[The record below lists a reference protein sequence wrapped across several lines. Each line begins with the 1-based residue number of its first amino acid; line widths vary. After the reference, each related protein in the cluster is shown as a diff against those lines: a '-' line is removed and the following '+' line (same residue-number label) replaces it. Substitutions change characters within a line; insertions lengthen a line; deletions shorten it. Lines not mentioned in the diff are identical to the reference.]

1 MKNYGTATSSTT
13 PFPIPARK
21 SSESVPIPARKSSES
36 VLIPARKS
44 SESVKHP
51 MNVEEHTSPSMTP
64 AAAPL
69 VELDC
74 KKSTESMV
82 IDDEITYSPA
92 ADDDHFKLII
102 PFDNNNVPTS
112 EIPGA
117 YLKTKDFNYTMQL
130 MDDKINSLYKLCR
143 YISDQQEKMATSLKK
158 LVVLD
163 ELSENFWNVSYFTYL

>member
-1 MKNYGTATSSTT
+1 MKDYGTATSSTT
-13 PFPIPARK
+13 PFLTLASK
-21 SSESVPIPARKSSES
+21 SSESVP
-36 VLIPARKS
+36 IPARKS

-51 MNVEEHTSPSMTP
+51 MNVEEQ
-64 AAAPL
+64 APL
-69 VELDC
+69 AELDR

-82 IDDEITYSPA
+82 IDDEIAYSPA

-102 PFDNNNVPTS
+102 PFDDNNVPTS
-112 EIPGA
+112 EIPGT

-143 YISDQQEKMATSLKK
+143 YISDQQEKTATSLKK
-158 LVVLD
+158 LVALD

>member
-1 MKNYGTATSSTT
+1 MKDYGTATSSTT
-13 PFPIPARK
+13 PFLTPASKSSKSVLIPARK

-36 VLIPARKS
+36 V
-44 SESVKHP
+44 KHP
-51 MNVEEHTSPSMTP
+51 MNVEEQ
-64 AAAPL
+64 APL
-69 VELDC
+69 AELDR

-82 IDDEITYSPA
+82 IDDEIAYSPA

-112 EIPGA
+112 EIPGT

-143 YISDQQEKMATSLKK
+143 YISDQQEKTATSLKK
-158 LVVLD
+158 LVALD

>member
-1 MKNYGTATSSTT
+1 MKDYGTATSSTT
-13 PFPIPARK
+13 PFLSPASKSSESVPIPARK

-36 VLIPARKS
+36 V
-44 SESVKHP
+44 KHP
-51 MNVEEHTSPSMTP
+51 MNVEEQ
-64 AAAPL
+64 APL
-69 VELDC
+69 AELDR

-82 IDDEITYSPA
+82 IDDEIAYSPA

-112 EIPGA
+112 EIPGT

-143 YISDQQEKMATSLKK
+143 YISDQQEKTATSLKK
-158 LVVLD
+158 LVALD

>member
-1 MKNYGTATSSTT
+1 MKDYGTATSSTT
-13 PFPIPARK
+13 PFLAPASKSSESVPIPARK

-36 VLIPARKS
+36 V
-44 SESVKHP
+44 KHP
-51 MNVEEHTSPSMTP
+51 MNVEEQ
-64 AAAPL
+64 APL
-69 VELDC
+69 AELDR

-82 IDDEITYSPA
+82 IDDEIAYSPA

-143 YISDQQEKMATSLKK
+143 YISDQQEKTATSLKK
-158 LVVLD
+158 LVALD

>member
-1 MKNYGTATSSTT
+1 MKDYGTATSSTT
-13 PFPIPARK
+13 PFLAPASK
-21 SSESVPIPARKSSES
+21 SSESVP
-36 VLIPARKS
+36 IPARKS

-51 MNVEEHTSPSMTP
+51 MNVEEQ
-64 AAAPL
+64 APL
-69 VELDC
+69 AELDR

-82 IDDEITYSPA
+82 IDDEIAYSPA

-112 EIPGA
+112 EIPGT

-143 YISDQQEKMATSLKK
+143 YISDQQEKTATSLKK
-158 LVVLD
+158 LVALD

>member
-1 MKNYGTATSSTT
+1 MKDYGTATSSTT
-13 PFPIPARK
+13 PFLSPA
-21 SSESVPIPARKSSES
+21 SKSSES

-51 MNVEEHTSPSMTP
+51 MNVEEQ
-64 AAAPL
+64 APL
-69 VELDC
+69 AELDR

-82 IDDEITYSPA
+82 IDDEIAYSPA

-112 EIPGA
+112 EIPGT

-143 YISDQQEKMATSLKK
+143 YISDQQEKTATSLKK

>member
-1 MKNYGTATSSTT
+1 MKDYGTATSSTT
-13 PFPIPARK
+13 PFLAPASKSSESVLIPARK

-36 VLIPARKS
+36 V
-44 SESVKHP
+44 KHP
-51 MNVEEHTSPSMTP
+51 MNVEEQ
-64 AAAPL
+64 APL
-69 VELDC
+69 AELDR

-82 IDDEITYSPA
+82 IDDEIAYSPA

-112 EIPGA
+112 EIPGT

-143 YISDQQEKMATSLKK
+143 YISDQQEKTATSLKK
-158 LVVLD
+158 LVALD
-163 ELSENFWNVSYFTYL
+163 ELLENFWNVSYFTYL

>member
-1 MKNYGTATSSTT
+1 MKDYGTATSSTT
-13 PFPIPARK
+13 PFPIP
-21 SSESVPIPARKSSES
+21 V
-36 VLIPARKS
+36 RKS

-64 AAAPL
+64 AAASL
-69 VELDC
+69 AELDR

-82 IDDEITYSPA
+82 INDEIAYSPT

-130 MDDKINSLYKLCR
+130 MDDKINSLHKLCK
-143 YISDQQEKMATSLKK
+143 YISDQQEKTATSLKK
-158 LVVLD
+158 LVALD

>member
-1 MKNYGTATSSTT
+1 MKDYGTATSSTT
-13 PFPIPARK
+13 PFLLPASK
-21 SSESVPIPARKSSES
+21 SSESVP
-36 VLIPARKS
+36 IPARKS

-51 MNVEEHTSPSMTP
+51 MNVEEQ
-64 AAAPL
+64 APL
-69 VELDC
+69 AELDR

-82 IDDEITYSPA
+82 IDDEIAYSPA

-112 EIPGA
+112 EIPGT

-143 YISDQQEKMATSLKK
+143 YISDQQEKTATSLKK
-158 LVVLD
+158 LVALD

>member
-1 MKNYGTATSSTT
+1 MKDYGTATSSTT
-13 PFPIPARK
+13 PFLAPASK
-21 SSESVPIPARKSSES
+21 SSESVP
-36 VLIPARKS
+36 IPARKS

-51 MNVEEHTSPSMTP
+51 MNVEEQ
-64 AAAPL
+64 APL
-69 VELDC
+69 AELDH

-82 IDDEITYSPA
+82 IDDEIAYSPA

-112 EIPGA
+112 EIPGT

-143 YISDQQEKMATSLKK
+143 YISDQQEKTATSLKK
-158 LVVLD
+158 LVALD

>member
-1 MKNYGTATSSTT
+1 MKDYGTATSSTT
-13 PFPIPARK
+13 PFLAPASKSSESVPIPARK

-36 VLIPARKS
+36 V
-44 SESVKHP
+44 KHP
-51 MNVEEHTSPSMTP
+51 MNVEEQ
-64 AAAPL
+64 APL
-69 VELDC
+69 AELDR

-82 IDDEITYSPA
+82 IDDKIAYSPA

-112 EIPGA
+112 EIPGT

-143 YISDQQEKMATSLKK
+143 YISDQQEKTATSLKK
-158 LVVLD
+158 LVALD